1 LANRKAL
8 QTHGDALDQGD
19 ILSDVP
25 LVRWKDGQAAQGSP
39 NRAIITSHGCV
50 CEDYDRAVKAGK
62 SSAADRVF
70 IQVAPLRPAKDFR
83 DKIDLIREGK
93 LLDYFF
99 IEGDGSKLAHQ
110 VADLKR
116 EQPIPAHVLADCK
129 RVARI
134 ADWQWN
140 ALLVHMTV
148 SRFRSAPA
156 DIFHPDLLKAET

>member
-1 LANRKAL
+1 MASRKAL
-8 QTHGDALDQGD
+8 KPHDDVLDQGD

-25 LVRWKDGQAAQGSP
+25 LVRWKDGQASHGSP

-50 CEDYDRAVKAGK
+50 CEDFERAIEGRK
-62 SSAADRVF
+62 SSAAERIF

-99 IEGDGSKLAHQ
+99 LEGDGSSLAHQ

-116 EQPIPAHVLADCK
+116 EQPIPALVLADCK
-129 RVARI
+129 KVARI

-140 ALLVHMTV
+140 ALMVHMTV
-148 SRFRSAPA
+148 ARFRSDPA
-156 DIFHPDLLKAET
+156 DIFRSELLKGAT